1 MPSLWP
7 MTGNAGT
14 VPDEPDRTTMMWP
27 IVPGETTSDPGFA
40 SETTQDVW
48 AEGPAV
54 LRLRMLELK
63 FGLRSHRLT
72 AQARR
77 DTEQAMRDMR
87 QAVLDLPPHS
97 FADLVAKL
105 QTFSENNAEMDAK
118 SDRQRDGSVQR
129 DETIF
134 G

>member
-1 MPSLWP
+1 MMGP
-7 MTGNAGT
+7 MVNGEVTS
-14 VPDEPDRTTMMWP
+14 
-27 IVPGETTSDPGFA
+27 GETKRDI
-40 SETTQDVW
+40 W

-63 FGLRSHRLT
+63 FGLQSRRLT

-105 QTFSENNAEMDAK
+105 QTVSEGNVEPNSKNGPQPDNVI
-118 SDRQRDGSVQR
+118 RH

>member
-1 MPSLWP
+1 
-7 MTGNAGT
+7 
-14 VPDEPDRTTMMWP
+14 MWP
-27 IVPGETTSDPGFA
+27 NMNGETERMPWAVRESKDREA
-40 SETTQDVW
+40 QDEADDFW

-63 FGLRSHRLT
+63 FGLRSRHLS

-77 DTEQAMRDMR
+77 DTEQALRDMR
-87 QAVLDLPPHS
+87 QAVLERPPHS

-105 QTFSENNAEMDAK
+105 QTFSENIATDKAA
-118 SDRQRDGSVQR
+118 RRHGA
-129 DETIF
+129 IF

>member
-1 MPSLWP
+1 M
-7 MTGNAGT
+7 
-14 VPDEPDRTTMMWP
+14 RP
-27 IVPGETTSDPGFA
+27 IGYGEVTSGETQHDI
-40 SETTQDVW
+40 W

-77 DTEQAMRDMR
+77 DTEQAMRDIR

-105 QTFSENNAEMDAK
+105 QTFSESNPETTPK
-118 SDRQRDGSVQR
+118 DGLQADNGIRR